1 MIYEKIYTHEQ
12 ATQAVLLMRQDLTI
26 FINDTE
32 LAKSL
37 RLAKLT
43 FYKRLAFSDW
53 KSHEINNIN
62 NYIQEINN
70 K

>member
-1 MIYEKIYTHEQ
+1 MKYDKIYTHQQ
-12 ATQAVLLMRQDLTI
+12 ATQVVLKMRQDLTI

-32 LAKSL
+32 LAKAL
-37 RLAKLT
+37 QLAKLT

-53 KSHEINNIN
+53 KSHEIENIN
-62 NYIQEINN
+62 NYINQIN

>member
-1 MIYEKIYTHEQ
+1 MKYDKIYTHQQ
-12 ATQAVLLMRQDLTI
+12 ATQVVLQMRKDLTI
-26 FINDTE
+26 FINDSE

-37 RLAKLT
+37 QLAKLT

-53 KSHEINNIN
+53 KSHEIENIN
-62 NYIQEINN
+62 NYINEIN